1 MDRRSFLATLGL
13 MACRPEYVFAQ
24 GAPKPARIGWLTAQR
39 EASLTPYVK
48 AMRESLVELG
58 YVEGRNLTIDFRY
71 GDDAIDRVPELA
83 ADLERLPVDLIVAQ
97 GAAVQII
104 SKLKLKTPVVYVFSG
119 DPVSAGFAESLAKPR
134 GNMTGLTFMAAE
146 FNSKRLEL
154 LREFIPG
161 LRRVGVIANP
171 EHPGE
176 EIERRDFEDAGQRL
190 GLTTDYFATR
200 NRSELDDAFARI
212 SAMPVQAIS
221 VFADGFAI
229 QNRQKIIE
237 FAMGRHVPV
246 ISGWAIF
253 AQSGAL
259 CTYGPRLA
267 ESYRRLAYYV
277 DRVLKGADPATLPIE
292 RPTKFELIVN
302 AKTAKALNIAIPQS
316 ILLRAD
322 QVIDQ

>member
-1 MDRRSFLATLGL
+1 LLSVVNYNAALL
-13 MACRPEYVFAQ
+13 
-24 GAPKPARIGWLTAQR
+24 
-39 EASLTPYVK
+39 K
-48 AMRESLVELG
+48 AEM
-58 YVEGRNLTIDFRY
+58 T
-71 GDDAIDRVPELA
+71 
-83 ADLERLPVDLIVAQ
+83 VDNP
-97 GAAVQII
+97 
-104 SKLKLKTPVVYVFSG
+104 SFSG

-161 LRRVGVIANP
+161 LRRVAVIANP

-200 NRSELDDAFARI
+200 NRCELDVAFARI

-259 CTYGPRLA
+259 CTYGPRLTD
-267 ESYRRLAYYV
+267 SYRRLAYYV

-302 AKTAKALNIAIPQS
+302 AKTAKPLNIAIPQS
-316 ILLRAD
+316 ILLRTD
-322 QVIDQ
+322 QVIEQ

>member
-1 MDRRSFLATLGL
+1 
-13 MACRPEYVFAQ
+13 
-24 GAPKPARIGWLTAQR
+24 
-39 EASLTPYVK
+39 
-48 AMRESLVELG
+48 MRESLVELG
-58 YVEGRNLTIDFRY
+58 YVEGKNLTIEFRY
-71 GDDAIDRVPELA
+71 GDDAIERVPDLA

-97 GAAVQII
+97 GAAVQLI

-119 DPVSAGFAESLAKPR
+119 DPVSASLAESLAKPR

-146 FNSKRLEL
+146 FNGKRLEL

-161 LRRVGVIANP
+161 LRQVAVIANP

-190 GLTTDYFATR
+190 GLTTNYFGTR
-200 NRSELDDAFARI
+200 NRGELDDAFARI
-212 SAMPVQAIS
+212 SATPVQAIS

-253 AQSGAL
+253 AQSGGL

-267 ESYRRLAYYV
+267 DSYRRLAYYV
-277 DRVLKGADPATLPIE
+277 DRVSKGADPATLPIE

-322 QVIDQ
+322 QVIE

>member
-13 MACRPEYVFAQ
+13 MAWRPEYAFAQ
-24 GAPKPARIGWLTAQR
+24 GTPKLARIGWLTAQR
-39 EASLTPYVK
+39 ESSLTPYVK

-58 YVEGRNLTIDFRY
+58 YVEGKNLTIEFRY
-71 GDDAIDRVPELA
+71 GDDAIERVPDLA

-97 GAAVQII
+97 GAVVQLI

-119 DPVSAGFAESLAKPR
+119 DPVSAGLAESLAKPR

-146 FNSKRLEL
+146 FNGKRLEL

-161 LRRVGVIANP
+161 LRQVAVIANP

-176 EIERRDFEDAGQRL
+176 EIERRDFEEAGQRL
-190 GLTTDYFATR
+190 GLTTNYFGTR
-200 NRSELDDAFARI
+200 NRSELDDALARI
-212 SAMPVQAIS
+212 SATPVQGIS

-246 ISGWAIF
+246 IYGWAIF

-267 ESYRRLAYYV
+267 DSYRRLAYYV

-292 RPTKFELIVN
+292 RPTV
-302 AKTAKALNIAIPQS
+302 
-316 ILLRAD
+316 
-322 QVIDQ
+322 